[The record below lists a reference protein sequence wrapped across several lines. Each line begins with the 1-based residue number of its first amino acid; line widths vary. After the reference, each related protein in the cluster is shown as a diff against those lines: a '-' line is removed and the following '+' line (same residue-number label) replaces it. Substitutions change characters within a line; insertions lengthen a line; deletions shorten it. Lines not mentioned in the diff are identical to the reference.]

1 MSRSCLKSICQ
12 KPYIHLRRKE
22 TGVTIAEATFLSTR
36 LYFGVGRLPT
46 ITSSLLISS
55 IALPEGSKVLSAN
68 RHGFSDWTVTA
79 RLIVLLP
86 DGAEKKYFL
95 KIATDEAGR
104 VMMEGEYNSMISIYE
119 ISPDFVPK
127 PHTWGKFKLEAPET
141 YFFLC
146 DFIEMTN
153 TLPEPALF
161 CAKLAQLH
169 ECSQSPTGMFGFPIP
184 TCHGRFA
191 QEISWDPNWPSFFTK
206 LLRTALAIEK
216 KECDP
221 WPEYEAISA
230 RVLSHVIPRLIGA
243 LEENGRQIR
252 PSLIHGD
259 LWEGNVATDVSNGN
273 IYIFD
278 AGAYYAHHEMDL
290 GMWRYERY
298 EFAKKSEYKQEYLR
312 VMGVDEPVEEFDD
325 RNRLYCVK
333 MNVVRSA
340 HHPGCEE
347 REM

>member
-1 MSRSCLKSICQ
+1 MS
-12 KPYIHLRRKE
+12 
-22 TGVTIAEATFLSTR
+22 EA
-36 LYFGVGRLPT
+36 VH
-46 ITSSLLISS
+46 S
-55 IALPEGSKVLSAN
+55 IAKEGDRSHDSKGDFPIDEAVLRTLPEGSNVLSSN

-79 RLIVLLP
+79 RLVVLLP
-86 DGAEKKYFL
+86 DGVEKKYFL
-95 KIATDEAGR
+95 KIATEEAGR
-104 VMMEGEYNSMISIYE
+104 VMMEGEYNSIASLYE

-146 DFIEMTN
+146 DFIDMTN
-153 TLPEPALF
+153 TLPEPTLF

-169 ECSQSPTGMFGFPIP
+169 KFSRSPTGMFGSILGPKL
-184 TCHGRFA
+184 A
-191 QEISWDPNWPSFFTK
+191 QFLHKAPPDRPS
-206 LLRTALAIEK
+206 IEK
-216 KECDP
+216 KENEP
-221 WPEYEAISA
+221 WPAYEATSA
-230 RVLSHVIPRLIGA
+230 RVLSHVIPRLLGA
-243 LEENGRQIR
+243 LEENGRQIK

-298 EFAKKSEYKQEYLR
+298 EFAKKAEYKQEYLR